1 MRSIDE
7 RELLAR
13 EKFLIQHF
21 ILEQFGALRKFL
33 VKMFMFDFADTSP
46 DAVHPLLWVAA
57 WSFVILSMAFFLAW
71 SFLWGA
77 TQGGRTAQNWGIN
90 LVAAVAQDVCVIQV
104 FRVYIIHSISLL
116 SIQPQL
122 RNIYRALNRVGIVFA
137 QDMIDPTEVP
147 VNVVQHLSPACRAA
161 RAADCA
167 PLTGAKILL
176 LVDDADILVCRQ
188 ANTRSRLAV
197 AGTLL
202 LTLPLVVGLIS
213 ESAGSVALESVL
225 PAVLD
230 GLLVSNYYF
239 YGAAGLFIIVPYA
252 AFLALIVWR
261 SAAKK
266 PAPVGK
272 ADGSGW
278 NASARSESAWRYV
291 TRPPA
296 SGPGEAATTAVH
308 TASEWE
314 IINKPVAP
322 SGANPTLPPKRTPLR
337 SPSVKKVSIP
347 EEVRALHGPSEMG
360 GWRDGWDATSG
371 RSGYLTRLLSRT
383 FSESSQ
389 ARDTRPSWDVD
400 RPELELE
407 ETEEPTESENVERAL
422 RSMLSSYRRRV
433 QAGQMELVDAEE
445 RADLLSTDASTCNVL
460 MEFADLRVL
469 LEEYLRGTRPNIS
482 PAECDRVVSS
492 CYNWMAALGDEL
504 LVVHYSNDVAKI
516 AAASLTRMK
525 PITINSP
532 LGSPVSSPTLS
543 RSSSK
548 PSRKG
553 ATPTSRQEREV
564 VNHAVPFQEVRY
576 WAENCSG
583 LLTDVAPAPLTRG
596 SSAVLVR
603 GSSGSVVRQIS
614 MGEQL
619 SL

>member
-1 MRSIDE
+1 M
-7 RELLAR
+7 
-13 EKFLIQHF
+13 
-21 ILEQFGALRKFL
+21 
-33 VKMFMFDFADTSP
+33 
-46 DAVHPLLWVAA
+46 AV
-57 WSFVILSMAFFLAW
+57 FLAW
-71 SFLWGA
+71 SVLWGA

-90 LVAAVAQDVCVIQV
+90 LVAAVAQDVFVVQV
-104 FRVYIIHSISLL
+104 FRVYIIYSVSLL

-188 ANTRSRLAV
+188 ANTRSRLAI

-239 YGAAGLFIIVPYA
+239 YGAAGLFIIIPYA
-252 AFLALIVWR
+252 AFLALIFWR
-261 SAAKK
+261 GVSKK
-266 PAPVGK
+266 PATVGK
-272 ADGSGW
+272 VAGARW

-291 TRPPA
+291 TQPSA
-296 SGPGEAATTAVH
+296 SGAGEAATTAVQ
-308 TASEWE
+308 TTSEWE
-314 IINKPVAP
+314 MINKPVVPSGSGPAAPTTRRPLRAP
-322 SGANPTLPPKRTPLR
+322 SA
-337 SPSVKKVSIP
+337 KKVSIP

-389 ARDTRPSWDVD
+389 ARDTQPSWEVD
-400 RPELELE
+400 RPELEPV
-407 ETEEPTESENVERAL
+407 ETEEPTESENVELAL
-422 RSMLSSYRRRV
+422 RSMLSSFRRRV
-433 QAGQMELVDAEE
+433 QAGRMELVDPEE
-445 RADLLSTDASTCNVL
+445 RADLLSTDASSCNVL

-469 LEEYLRGTRPNIS
+469 LEEYLRETRPNVS
-482 PAECDRVVSS
+482 PAECDRVVMS

-504 LVVHYSNDVAKI
+504 LVVHYNNDPAKI

-525 PITINSP
+525 HITINSP
-532 LGSPVSSPTLS
+532 PGSPVSSPALS

-553 ATPTSRQEREV
+553 ATAASRREREV

-576 WAENCSG
+576 WAENCGG
-583 LLTDVAPAPLTRG
+583 LLTDIAPAPLARG

-614 MGEQL
+614 MGEEL